1 MPNFDENG
9 LRKAAI
15 LLMSMPTK
23 NAAQVLGQLPP
34 SYIEAVSIMIAQ
46 IDSVGGDDQ
55 EIVIADFLTSK
66 ASSLYASPGGLEKAK
81 ELIKEAL
88 GRDAGELI
96 GNLQQTIE
104 AMPFS
109 FIEKVE
115 PQTLLQFIGDEHP
128 QTIAL
133 MLSHFPSNYAAEVI
147 AGLDPDNQLEV
158 IRRVAAIGRTSPEAV
173 SELEFGLEMRLSSM
187 VNQKHSNAGGVES
200 VAEIL
205 NVCERSIERTI
216 MDSIGREDPELSEEI
231 RRLMFVFEDIS
242 KLADR
247 DIQSLLKNVETAQW
261 AMSLK
266 GASDVLQE
274 KIMRNMST
282 RAAENL
288 KEEME
293 YLGSV
298 RVSEVESV
306 QQKIVDVVRQLEDSG
321 EISRPTGDEEEEYV
335 N

>member
-1 MPNFDENG
+1 MVTFDETG

-34 SYIEAVSIMIAQ
+34 SHIEAVSIMIAQ

-66 ASSLYASPGGLEKAK
+66 ASSLYASPGGLERAK

-109 FIEKVE
+109 FIKKVE

-147 AGLDPDNQLEV
+147 AGLEPDNQLEV

-173 SELEFGLEMRLSSM
+173 SELEHGLEMRLSSM
-187 VNQKHSNAGGVES
+187 VNQKHSNAGWH
-200 VAEIL
+200 
-205 NVCERSIERTI
+205 
-216 MDSIGREDPELSEEI
+216 RECC
-231 RRLMFVFEDIS
+231 
-242 KLADR
+242 
-247 DIQSLLKNVETAQW
+247 
-261 AMSLK
+261 
-266 GASDVLQE
+266 
-274 KIMRNMST
+274 
-282 RAAENL
+282 
-288 KEEME
+288 
-293 YLGSV
+293 
-298 RVSEVESV
+298 
-306 QQKIVDVVRQLEDSG
+306 
-321 EISRPTGDEEEEYV
+321 
-335 N
+335 